1 MCGFSHRGAS
11 QPLILPLAP
20 SGCSPNA
27 RGCPRPR
34 ACNRR
39 NLVSSCSGHEEAIPG
54 RDPLAEAAAGAGEQ
68 QQQRRG
74 RLAAALPP
82 NVFAN
87 PPQLRGLKPASGL
100 LYNIKTKGVG
110 GAIGEGGR
118 EGKRRREGGGC
129 SPARRGV
136 AAGKTSQ
143 ESSRAPAPAPALPG
157 SFSWAP
163 NQPRALLEAHRGQ
176 LGDTVGP
183 SSPPPAVLR
192 VSEAGGLG
200 GGGLGSPRAFCSLP
214 CAALGAARIQEA
226 GARRVPSRG
235 CTAAKPLLVFSSRWS
250 QRVTLLAEG
259 AAALLT
265 HIWPR
270 GGRTGPALSPPARP

>member
-1 MCGFSHRGAS
+1 MTKQDACGFSHRGAS

-20 SGCSPNA
+20 SQCSPNA

-39 NLVSSCSGHEEAIPG
+39 NLAGSCSGHEEAIPG

-176 LGDTVGP
+176 LGDTGAILTP
-183 SSPPPAVLR
+183 LAVLG
-192 VSEAGGLG
+192 VLEAGGLG
-200 GGGLGSPRAFCSLP
+200 GGSGVSTSLLQPPLRRARSSKNSGSRRAASAKSGLYRSQAPACFLVSL
-214 CAALGAARIQEA
+214 E
-226 GARRVPSRG
+226 
-235 CTAAKPLLVFSSRWS
+235 
-250 QRVTLLAEG
+250 
-259 AAALLT
+259 
-265 HIWPR
+265 
-270 GGRTGPALSPPARP
+270 PASDLIS